1 VPETKSHFQ
10 LSFTARQAMLV
21 FVGLWLALGVAFF
34 LGVMTG
40 LSGRRV
46 AAASAEATPAARPE
60 AEATLT
66 PVAVAENR
74 ATPETVRTT
83 SPPIAFPK
91 PVLGTEPTAVPGLQ
105 LFEDS
110 GGPEP
115 TPARRGAKPA
125 AAVTAP
131 PSGEFWVQVASV
143 RSEKEAK
150 AVRERLSRR
159 GHHVSV
165 SPASGPKGTL
175 FRVRVG
181 PFSSRE
187 RAAKIAADLSRQ
199 EKLQTWIV
207 PAGK

>member
-1 VPETKSHFQ
+1 MV
-10 LSFTARQAMLV
+10 V

-40 LSGRRV
+40 ISGRRV
-46 AAASAEATPAARPE
+46 AASSEVTPAEHPAEAQ
-60 AEATLT
+60 ATLT

-74 ATPETVRTT
+74 VTPEAARAP
-83 SPPIAFPK
+83 SPLIAFPK
-91 PVLGTEPTAVPGLQ
+91 PVLGNEPTAVPGLQ

-115 TPARRGAKPA
+115 TPARRAGKPA

-181 PFSSRE
+181 PFLSRE
-187 RAAKIAADLSRQ
+187 RAAKVAADLSRQ